1 MTPDA
6 CVSTCP
12 FGFTQ
17 NDNQCDFRTQQCLP
31 NQYFNAQRGACQ
43 NCQFPCSKC
52 LGNAVTCTGCVNGFT
67 YSPTQNSCTRTRNC
81 PPGQYPAGNACLQCP
96 EKCAT
101 CVNEQQCESCASGYT
116 NTGADCIKDQTQL
129 NPITMSIRP
138 FLRGDIVFLEV
149 SLSMIMVLSGL
160 PLSLQSQSMLVV
172 IDNASTDP
180 LITMWV
186 QGGANSDIV
195 WVAMQFD
202 GPIPTTT
209 VYVLL
214 NTDLLGPQFI
224 SAGYNPA
231 NVFAVTT
238 ISSQLPPPSPTVQIP
253 VRATFSKKT
262 DEAEINVLQSRVV
275 KAIKEGSRGG
285 RLGW

>member
-1 MTPDA
+1 
-6 CVSTCP
+6 
-12 FGFTQ
+12 
-17 NDNQCDFRTQQCLP
+17 
-31 NQYFNAQRGACQ
+31 
-43 NCQFPCSKC
+43 
-52 LGNAVTCTGCVNGFT
+52 
-67 YSPTQNSCTRTRNC
+67 
-81 PPGQYPAGNACLQCP
+81 
-96 EKCAT
+96 
-101 CVNEQQCESCASGYT
+101 
-116 NTGADCIKDQTQL
+116 
-129 NPITMSIRP
+129 
-138 FLRGDIVFLEV
+138 
-149 SLSMIMVLSGL
+149 MIMVLSGL